1 MRYTILI
8 NAVKCQEWDLTLSQ
22 GALFDL
28 LNQAHTW
35 AKHIDVNG
43 ELFFWVSRNMIINEI
58 PLAYSKPDTVYRA
71 FKTLSDKGLI
81 VHAKRGQKDLVRLT
95 EKGKE
100 WNAKNSDLNPN
111 VGNKSEIPPKTK
123 QKNSEINPTF
133 EEKLGNKSEKIAKNS
148 EINPTNKLTINP
160 LTINPITNGA
170 FEEKI
175 NPLVHQEK
183 KPSKRD
189 LEIKEVFDTWIS
201 LTGQKI
207 KLDAKRKSNI
217 NARLENGYSL
227 EQIKQAMSYVA
238 NSQWHKANGQVR
250 LELVVRSNEQLDQ
263 QLIKANAPTPNNP
276 LAVNQNWKNADR
288 KPLVANATSLE
299 DFFA

>member
-35 AKHIDVNG
+35 AKHMDVNG

-100 WNAKNSDLNPN
+100 WNAKNSDLNQN
-111 VGNKSEIPPKTK
+111 VGNKSEIQPKAK

-160 LTINPITNGA
+160 LTINPITKVNVPFDDFWNLYDKKRGDKDKIEKKWQSLKDSEREA
-170 FEEKI
+170 IMKHLPLYKKSQPNKKYRKDPVTYLNNKSWNDEIIFDDGQQPVSHDFHPSHIVSVPVIDDTPKLSREEKLARI
-175 NPLVHQEK
+175 AQIE
-183 KPSKRD
+183 RG
-189 LEIKEVFDTWIS
+189 EI
-201 LTGQKI
+201 
-207 KLDAKRKSNI
+207 
-217 NARLENGYSL
+217 
-227 EQIKQAMSYVA
+227 
-238 NSQWHKANGQVR
+238 
-250 LELVVRSNEQLDQ
+250 
-263 QLIKANAPTPNNP
+263 
-276 LAVNQNWKNADR
+276 
-288 KPLVANATSLE
+288 
-299 DFFA
+299 

>member
-35 AKHIDVNG
+35 AKHMDVNG

-111 VGNKSEIPPKTK
+111 VGNKSEIQPKAK

-160 LTINPITNGA
+160 LTINPITKVNVPFDDFWNLYDKKVGDK
-170 FEEKI
+170 EKI
-175 NPLVHQEK
+175 KTKWEKLKDSEREAIMNHLPLYK
-183 KPSKRD
+183 KSQPNKKYRKDPSTYLNNKSWND
-189 LEIKEVFDTWIS
+189 EIIFDDGQQPVSHDHTEQAAAPVFDEVALKTDPKVLAMIA
-201 LTGQKI
+201 
-207 KLDAKRKSNI
+207 AKRKGGSHGT
-217 NARLENGYSL
+217 A
-227 EQIKQAMSYVA
+227 
-238 NSQWHKANGQVR
+238 
-250 LELVVRSNEQLDQ
+250 
-263 QLIKANAPTPNNP
+263 
-276 LAVNQNWKNADR
+276 
-288 KPLVANATSLE
+288 
-299 DFFA
+299 

>member
-35 AKHIDVNG
+35 AKHMDVNG

-58 PLAYSKPDTVYRA
+58 PLAYTKPDTVYRA

-100 WNAKNSDLNPN
+100 WNAKNSDLNQN
-111 VGNKSEIPPKTK
+111 VGNKSEIQPKAK

-148 EINPTNKLTINP
+148 DLNPTNKLTINP
-160 LTINPITNGA
+160 LTINPITKVNVPFDDFWNLYDKKRGDKD
-170 FEEKI
+170 KI
-175 NPLVHQEK
+175 EK
-183 KPSKRD
+183 KWQSLKDSEREAIMKHLPLYKKSQPNKKYRKD
-189 LEIKEVFDTWIS
+189 PVTYLNNKSWNDEIIFDDGQQPVVTQTYSEQVAAPVVNSERIS
-201 LTGQKI
+201 VSPF
-207 KLDAKRKSNI
+207 AKFLKDKS
-217 NARLENGYSL
+217 
-227 EQIKQAMSYVA
+227 
-238 NSQWHKANGQVR
+238 
-250 LELVVRSNEQLDQ
+250 
-263 QLIKANAPTPNNP
+263 
-276 LAVNQNWKNADR
+276 
-288 KPLVANATSLE
+288 
-299 DFFA
+299 